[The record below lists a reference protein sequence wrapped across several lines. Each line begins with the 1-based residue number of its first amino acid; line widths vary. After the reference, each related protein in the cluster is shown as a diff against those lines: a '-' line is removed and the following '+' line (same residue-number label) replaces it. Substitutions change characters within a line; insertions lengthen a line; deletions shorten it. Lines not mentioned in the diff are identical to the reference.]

1 MQTNQTMF
9 FCTNNIGFVRL
20 EDSMGDD
27 LSVVNAARVSFN
39 KRKEKLDDK
48 DIRLMNFLANS
59 DPSHTMPFRH
69 IYVTM
74 QVKAPIFVLRQWQ
87 KHLIGCE
94 YSFEQY
100 KDTPWSEQSGRY
112 IAYDGY
118 WTPDY
123 FRIAADNKKQGSIDS
138 PHPNTALW
146 LEKYKEH
153 NENALELYQLMLED
167 GVAPEQARTLLG
179 MNMYTNFYWTSSL
192 QAVAHFVN
200 LRDHEEAQKEIKEY
214 AEIVDRLMTELFPIS
229 WSFRKRL

>member
-1 MQTNQTMF
+1 METNQTMF

-27 LSVVNAARVSFN
+27 LSVVNAARASFN
-39 KRKEKLDDK
+39 KRKDTLDEK
-48 DIRLMNFLANS
+48 DIRLMNFLANAE
-59 DPSHTMPFRH
+59 PSHTTPFRH
-69 IYVTM
+69 IYVTF

-118 WTPDY
+118 WVPEY
-123 FRIAADNKKQGSIDS
+123 FRMASENKKQGSIDQA
-138 PHPNTALW
+138 HPNSSLW
-146 LEKYKEH
+146 RHEYQKYVDQG
-153 NENALELYQLMLED
+153 LELYLTMVED
-167 GVAPEQARTLLG
+167 GVAPEQARTMLG
-179 MNMYTNFYWTSSL
+179 MNMYTNFYWTCSL
-192 QAVAHFVN
+192 QAAAHFVN
-200 LRDHEEAQKEIKEY
+200 LRDHEESQKEIKEY
-214 AEIVDRLMTELFPIS
+214 AELVDRLMTDRFPTA